1 MTAPLVRLSGVSKYF
16 GPVSAL
22 RQIDLEVG
30 QGRMLAVFGP
40 NGSGKTTLLSLL
52 ASLTSPT
59 RGQIE
64 YFGEFGQDAGSRRAR
79 IGLISHQL
87 MLYGEMT
94 ARENLSF
101 FARLYAVEGD
111 RRAEE
116 LLQQLGLGDAMDRPV
131 RTFSRGMKQ
140 RLAIARALLHE
151 PDLLLLDEPF
161 TGLDQHAAGM
171 LRDLLKGLKNNRRTI
186 VMMTHRLD
194 IGAEL
199 ADDLA
204 ILSLGRLAYY
214 ARHDEAVV
222 ERFEEVY
229 SRTVAP
235 TGTPQNP

>member
-30 QGRMLAVFGP
+30 QGRMLTVFGP

-52 ASLTSPT
+52 ASLTRPT

-64 YFGEFGQDAGSRRAR
+64 FFGEFGQDARGRRAR

-101 FARLYAVEGD
+101 FARLYAVESA
-111 RRAEE
+111 RRAPE

-171 LRDLLKGLKNNRRTI
+171 LRDLLKGLKNNHRTI

-194 IGAEL
+194 IGVEL

-204 ILSLGRLAYY
+204 ILSLGRLVYFAH
-214 ARHDEAVV
+214 REEAVV
-222 ERFEEVY
+222 EPFEDVY

-235 TGTPQNP
+235 TGTPRG